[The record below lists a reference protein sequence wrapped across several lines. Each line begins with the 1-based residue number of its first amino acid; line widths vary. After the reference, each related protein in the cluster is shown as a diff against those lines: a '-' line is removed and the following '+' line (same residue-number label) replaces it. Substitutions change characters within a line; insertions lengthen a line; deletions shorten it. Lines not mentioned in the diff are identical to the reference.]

1 MQLPDELW
9 AHIRTL
15 AEARFAE
22 AVASLDAEIT
32 QIAQQYAADFVDV
45 TTLSDDGKHLMHKA
59 TGRVL
64 KIKAEWDG

>member
-15 AEARFAE
+15 AEARLAE
-22 AVASLDAEIT
+22 AVASLDTEIT
-32 QIAQQYAADFVDV
+32 QIAQGYATDFIDV
-45 TTLSDDGKHLMHKA
+45 TNLSDDSQYLMHKA